1 MKFVLCGED
10 CGRLALPTCY
20 GKGMVTTDNTH
31 APVILQ
37 ATLRVQ
43 SVPSGRFEVRH
54 GDRLLGTSQNEMMAL
69 WSAVGAA
76 EQMAKSGQTVRVV
89 LRQESGDTEVFV
101 ARPKP

>member
-1 MKFVLCGED
+1 MRENCS
-10 CGRLALPTCY
+10 RRALPTCY
-20 GKGMVTTDNTH
+20 GPRMVTIGNTQF
-31 APVILQ
+31 PVTSQ
-37 ATLRVQ
+37 TTLRVQ
-43 SVPSGRFEVRH
+43 AVPSGRFEVRH

-89 LRQESGDTEVFV
+89 LRQPGGDTEAVV

>member
-1 MKFVLCGED
+1 V
-10 CGRLALPTCY
+10 TCY
-20 GKGMVTTDNTH
+20 GQGVVTIDN
-31 APVILQ
+31 AQASSILQ
-37 ATLRVQ
+37 VTLRVQ
-43 SVPSGRFEVRH
+43 PLPSGRFEIRH

-89 LRQESGDTEVFV
+89 LRQQGGDTEAFV

>member
-1 MKFVLCGED
+1 M
-10 CGRLALPTCY
+10 TCY
-20 GKGMVTTDNTH
+20 GQGVVTIDNAQ
-31 APVILQ
+31 APSILQ
-37 ATLRVQ
+37 VTLRVQ
-43 SVPSGRFEVRH
+43 PLPSGRFEIRH

-89 LRQESGDTEVFV
+89 LRQQGGDTESFV